1 MPYLALKKF
10 IVIDDY
16 SQHNPE
22 LETQAARIRQ
32 VLQKLCL
39 EVEYVIV
46 ILCIESNKLLRMSST
61 TISSCKLILFGRC
74 LRGVILSVVVQ
85 YLLLTVFLLF
95 VNFELLHPLD
105 WLAGTLRLVCSW
117 YTWFASI
124 LLISAVVLYGV
135 TLTQQHLAER
145 RYCATRYRWL
155 IQNGPRKLLFLGA
168 HLFLGYLTAWL
179 YTGYLHTDYRFEQST
194 LIKQYNLH

>member
-1 MPYLALKKF
+1 MSTTALSSF
-10 IVIDDY
+10 
-16 SQHNPE
+16 
-22 LETQAARIRQ
+22 
-32 VLQKLCL
+32 
-39 EVEYVIV
+39 
-46 ILCIESNKLLRMSST
+46 KLL
-61 TISSCKLILFGRC
+61 LLGRC
-74 LRGVILSVVVQ
+74 LRGAILSVVVQ

-95 VNFELLHPLD
+95 VNFELLHPLN

-124 LLISAVVLYGV
+124 LLISAVLLYGV

-179 YTGYLHTDYRFEQST
+179 YSGYLHTDYRFEKST
-194 LIKQYNLH
+194 LLKHYNLIRLFPQAFDLPVLWAGVPQFVSYLSSRYGHCSWRLLLCDRALAHRGIYRLCHC